1 MKQHLASDQSGD
13 EEKLLV
19 EEDLPPYATTRA
31 TWIRFCVVFGVL
43 HACGMTS
50 ITYASSF
57 LGKRESSGTLCLFF
71 GAYTVSALLGATNV
85 VRRKGALMSMVVG
98 FGSYVLLCLS
108 YAAYE
113 LLGAGAAA
121 DVLVAVSSLV
131 AGGGGALLWVAQTAQ
146 YATASAAYAE
156 VQCMPSSDASS
167 EFATIFATIYVCG
180 RRGLLSF
187 VRPRGVRS
195 PSRSARERGSARDR
209 RPKNERTNER
219 RLLDARAQG
228 AGHFLQVWRRR

>member
-121 DVLVAVSSLV
+121 DVVVAVSSLV
-131 AGGGGALLWVAQTAQ
+131 AVCRFCRFWAKCQELIHPQRPDLPLFYLAAGTRTHARAHIRTYMRPGATQRN
-146 YATASAAYAE
+146 Y
-156 VQCMPSSDASS
+156 
-167 EFATIFATIYVCG
+167 F
-180 RRGLLSF
+180 RRTSII
-187 VRPRGVRS
+187 
-195 PSRSARERGSARDR
+195 SARQPATTTTTTVVNGECTLAKSQ
-209 RPKNERTNER
+209 RTR
-219 RLLDARAQG
+219 
-228 AGHFLQVWRRR
+228 H